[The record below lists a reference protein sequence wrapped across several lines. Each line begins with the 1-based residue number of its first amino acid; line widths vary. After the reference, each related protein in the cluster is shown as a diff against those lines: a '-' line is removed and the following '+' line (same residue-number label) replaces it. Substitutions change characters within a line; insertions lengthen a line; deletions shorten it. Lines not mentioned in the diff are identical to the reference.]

1 MPRIVDILVS
11 AMALAVFLPLV
22 AVCVIAVR
30 LSSPGPILFR
40 QTRLGLRGRT
50 FQLLKFRSMY
60 VNAPDLRNPD
70 GSSVCQDHDP
80 RVTPVGRLLRETS
93 LDELP
98 QLINVL
104 FGDMALVGPRPDQ
117 ADQLRFYSQQE
128 RRKLLV
134 RPGITGLAQISGRNE
149 ITWEQRKALDVEYV
163 ARRSFGLEG
172 MTIGCQ
178 CAFIPAE
185 FLEVVPE
192 VVPGFD
198 RCWNLLAGA
207 VLRVRRLDN
216 PNWTRLP
223 GTEGYYLPTFWAE
236 DSSSIG
242 FVTAGR
248 LRVIPLD
255 GSVAKDLM
263 AAPGFQGASWRGG
276 RSDGT
281 ILLATDGKLKT
292 FDLRSAT
299 IRDLPLE
306 FKTGERPR
314 SPVFLPQ
321 GDGFVFLQ
329 DRGEG
334 TRLFRSALK
343 SSSIEPYVLTETR
356 VSFAKHPSTGKWHIF
371 YVSGERDLRTSRI
384 LLTAPV
390 DAQTGKLLS
399 DPVKLLQGL
408 SRGPFGY
415 RFSIGD
421 GGVLTWA
428 YADGT
433 LPVWRL
439 TWTDRNGAVLA
450 RIAENR
456 AIVSIALSPDESKI
470 AAQVED
476 PDPHIWILDAKTG
489 LGGRISSGPGL
500 ETSPLW
506 APDGKAVFYCSSSA
520 DTWEI
525 KRRFLDN
532 TTSPESLYHSSK
544 VDRIGFTPAYLSGV
558 SPDGRYLL
566 VQADHTQ
573 GFSLGRLDLLAE
585 APRKLEPISE
595 GIPLVA
601 QPAIRAQQGAL
612 GYAVLS
618 PDGQSL
624 AWDQLMLGVAV
635 QAFPPASQTIKR
647 FKRGGDR
654 FAYPL
659 FSPDGRTLYA
669 ASNGNLLAFPLSPDR
684 SIGEPKVLFRLQL
697 PDRPAAKPFAVSR
710 DGNRILVIDTDERER
725 LTPQILT
732 DWTTLL
738 GK

>member
-1 MPRIVDILVS
+1 
-11 AMALAVFLPLV
+11 
-22 AVCVIAVR
+22 
-30 LSSPGPILFR
+30 
-40 QTRLGLRGRT
+40 
-50 FQLLKFRSMY
+50 
-60 VNAPDLRNPD
+60 
-70 GSSVCQDHDP
+70 
-80 RVTPVGRLLRETS
+80 
-93 LDELP
+93 
-98 QLINVL
+98 
-104 FGDMALVGPRPDQ
+104 
-117 ADQLRFYSQQE
+117 
-128 RRKLLV
+128 
-134 RPGITGLAQISGRNE
+134 
-149 ITWEQRKALDVEYV
+149 
-163 ARRSFGLEG
+163 
-172 MTIGCQ
+172 
-178 CAFIPAE
+178 
-185 FLEVVPE
+185 
-192 VVPGFD
+192 
-198 RCWNLLAGA
+198 
-207 VLRVRRLDN
+207 
-216 PNWTRLP
+216 
-223 GTEGYYLPTFWAE
+223 
-236 DSSSIG
+236 
-242 FVTAGR
+242 
-248 LRVIPLD
+248 
-255 GSVAKDLM
+255 
-263 AAPGFQGASWRGG
+263 
-276 RSDGT
+276 
-281 ILLATDGKLKT
+281 
-292 FDLRSAT
+292 
-299 IRDLPLE
+299 
-306 FKTGERPR
+306 
-314 SPVFLPQ
+314 
-321 GDGFVFLQ
+321 
-329 DRGEG
+329 
-334 TRLFRSALK
+334 
-343 SSSIEPYVLTETR
+343 
-356 VSFAKHPSTGKWHIF
+356 
-371 YVSGERDLRTSRI
+371 
-384 LLTAPV
+384 
-390 DAQTGKLLS
+390 
-399 DPVKLLQGL
+399 
-408 SRGPFGY
+408 
-415 RFSIGD
+415 
-421 GGVLTWA
+421 
-428 YADGT
+428 
-433 LPVWRL
+433 
-439 TWTDRNGAVLA
+439 VLA
-450 RIAENR
+450 RFAENR